1 MPQGSDEK
9 GVSVCGIYS
18 LQLMRMPM
26 VELCTQNAY
35 IGSEHL
41 SFKAMFV
48 FFVVSLDVLFLLDAW
63 KAFYLCLSLH

>member
-18 LQLMRMPM
+18 LQLMRMPI
-26 VELCTQNAY
+26 VELC
-35 IGSEHL
+35 GSEHL
-41 SFKAMFV
+41 SFKAMFF

-63 KAFYLCLSLH
+63 KAFYLFAITLNISH

>member
-9 GVSVCGIYS
+9 GMSVCGIYS

-26 VELCTQNAY
+26 VNSVLKMPI
-35 IGSEHL
+35 IGSKHL

-48 FFVVSLDVLFLLDAW
+48 FFVVSLDVLFLLDTW
-63 KAFYLCLSLH
+63 KAFYLRLSLH